1 MNSTLRPSGRRSA
14 SVAPM
19 MSCMMIGAPH
29 MWLTSL
35 SASASKI
42 GLAAGRRR
50 HTEVPATSASV
61 HGKHQPLQWNIGR
74 VQR

>member
-1 MNSTLRPSGRRSA
+1 MNSTLRLSGRRSA
-14 SVAPM
+14 GVAPM
-19 MSCMMIGAPH
+19 ISCMMIGAPH
-29 MWLTSL
+29 IWLTSW

-50 HTEVPATSASV
+50 QTEVPATSASV
-61 HGKHQPLQWNIGR
+61 QGKHQPLQWNIGS